1 MSEQEQEKAVA
12 GVGILVAAFPEENA
26 GEEALKALKQARKQR
41 QVYFEDA
48 AVIRQDAEGGVHYHE
63 TGDMST
69 GKGAG
74 AGAIVGGL
82 IGILGGPA
90 GIVIGAGAGALVGG
104 ALAHGDAGFADD
116 SLEQLGVA
124 LKPGTSA
131 VALVTSGAFLH
142 AVRKQADDAQ
152 LREDLGNIG
161 SELSA
166 RLEEGKSVA
175 LGMVLTEEGIAVQE
189 VAANNEVA
197 EVIGVVV
204 TEDGVL
210 AGEAVATEEGAAYAV
225 AATDGE
231 AVEYEVGAATEDAA
245 AVEHGVVTEEGA
257 IIAGAAATEDEAVEG
272 VAVITPVEEE
282 AGEDEEKKEE

>member
-152 LREDLGNIG
+152 LREALGNIG